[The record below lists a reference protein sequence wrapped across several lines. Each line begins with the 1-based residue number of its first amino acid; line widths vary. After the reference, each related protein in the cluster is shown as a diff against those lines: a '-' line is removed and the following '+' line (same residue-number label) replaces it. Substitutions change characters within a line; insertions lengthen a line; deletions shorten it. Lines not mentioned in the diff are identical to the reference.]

1 MKELGVAEQRFIESM
16 GLYFERQG
24 GTRIGGRIH
33 ALLMLTDEPLSLQQL
48 ARVLKVSAASVS
60 TNIRASM
67 AIGLVEP
74 VSVPGDRQHYYVVN
88 SNGWE
93 SRLRTA
99 EDSVKAFVRVCQEAL
114 SVPQLANKHHLREA
128 ADFCDFY
135 LAEMAG
141 IAERWRASRAARPT
155 PRTSKASKGRTA

>member
-1 MKELGVAEQRFIESM
+1 MTELGAAEHRFIDAM

-24 GTRIGGRIH
+24 GTRIGGRIYG
-33 ALLMLTDEPLSLQQL
+33 LLMLAEEPLSLKRIAEL
-48 ARVLKVSAASVS
+48 LKVSAASVS

-74 VSVPGDRQHYYVVN
+74 ASVPGDRQHYYVI
-88 SNGWE
+88 STEGWE

-99 EDSVKAFVRVCQEAL
+99 EESMKAFIRVCRGVMV
-114 SVPQLANKHHLREA
+114 SPQLASRPHLREA
-128 ADFCDFY
+128 TEFCEFY

-141 IAERWRASRAARPT
+141 IAERWRATRAARTARP
-155 PRTSKASKGRTA
+155 SKTSKGRTA